1 MKSEE
6 FLQDLVSRAR
16 PDRAPRVHVTQRV
29 LASVGGVPII
39 VRRSHGEPALSL
51 TALLAASAV
60 AVAVA
65 CMAELYTQQVLHD
78 PVIELVQ
85 TMQTVME

>member
-1 MKSEE
+1 MNAEE
-6 FLQDLVSRAR
+6 FLQQLVSRAR

-29 LASVGGVPII
+29 LASVCGTSVI
-39 VRRSHGEPALSL
+39 VRAPAAEQGLSL

-60 AVAVA
+60 AIAVA
-65 CMAELYTQQVLHD
+65 CMAELYSQQVRHD
-78 PVIELVQ
+78 PVVELVQ